1 MKAARIVVLGIALAS
16 GGVAA
21 LLVGRSGEIPVPLP
35 APVAQIDTVEVLVAK
50 TDIAPGHA
58 IAAHDLGWQTW
69 PAASAGSS
77 FIRQSDRPQAIQQL
91 TGWVA
96 RAPFASGE
104 PIREAKLINVKGS
117 GFMAAILPQGKRA
130 LSTEVSAETGVS
142 GFILPNDHVDVII
155 TKRDRAAEKAKGY
168 EVQVSETLLSNL
180 RVLAI
185 DQTVEEKGGQ
195 KVVVGKTATLEVTP
209 RQAEVLAVARQTG
222 TLSLVLRSVGD
233 INPGSSEP
241 AAADKSGPNTTVNL
255 VRFGIAITTAK

>member
-155 TKRDRAAEKAKGY
+155 TRRDKVAEKAKGF
-168 EVQVSETLLSNL
+168 EVQVSETILRNL

-185 DQTVEEKGGQ
+185 DQTVEERAGQ

-209 RQAEVLAVARQTG
+209 QQAETLALARQQG
-222 TLSLVLRSVGD
+222 SLSLALRSVAD
-233 INPGSSEP
+233 VKEAQP
-241 AAADKSGPNTTVNL
+241 AVAAEDPNAASKTVNL
-255 VRFGIAITTAK
+255 VRFGISITTSK